1 MTYFDPE
8 EEAFEAGRREGRR
21 SVMARLK
28 SLSLDGLQLEITE
41 WQRQTFPKA
50 DVVSVSLHLVKEARE
65 VEVEAAWFFHYLEK
79 ADAVRLDQTRDSLAE
94 ELADVVH
101 LVFGVASLAGVDLA
115 QAVAKKFEK
124 NKNRKWKEPDAN
136 GIVEHVKDWQRLKP

>member
-1 MTYFDPE
+1 MTYWDEDESFRVGKAHALIVE
-8 EEAFEAGRREGRR
+8 RQ
-21 SVMARLK
+21 
-28 SLSLDGLQLEITE
+28 SLDGLQPQIAE

-50 DVVSVSLHLVKEARE
+50 DIVSVFHHLVKEVRE
-65 VEVEAAWFFHYLEK
+65 VGVEANWFLHYSEK
-79 ADAVRLDQTRDSLAE
+79 ADAVRLFQARDELAE

-101 LVFGVASLAGVDLA
+101 LVFGMASLAGIDLA

-136 GIVEHVKDWQRLKP
+136 GIVEHVKDWQKLKP